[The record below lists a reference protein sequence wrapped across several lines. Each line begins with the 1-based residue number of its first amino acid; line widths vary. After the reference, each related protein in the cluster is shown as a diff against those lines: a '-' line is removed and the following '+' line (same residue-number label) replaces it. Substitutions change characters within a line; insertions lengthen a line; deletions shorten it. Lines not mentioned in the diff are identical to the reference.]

1 MTTTLTPQR
10 YAKVLYDLTDE
21 LPDQKMKDVIDE
33 FIKFLANQNALAYVD
48 TIIAEFVA
56 YTKKIKGISDV
67 EVTTAHKLDLDLEEK
82 LKEVFGEKLDISYK
96 VNPSLIGGLKIKVN
110 NTVFDGSMKHQVDN
124 LRTQLHTKL

>member
-56 YTKKIKGISDV
+56 YKKKIKGISDV